1 MKILGWILIV
11 LGVLDFGL
19 SLIGT
24 DITGWI
30 LGSTLSEYSPVILGV
45 AGVIL
50 IGLASKS
57 DAVGELEQA
66 FDSSG
71 VEVIL
76 KSVHGTSIC
85 YLTETS
91 IIYENSI
98 DWTPQWP
105 LSRQVMWKF
114 HPSGRVETNLDQ
126 IENVS
131 KTTNFG
137 IADMGILLNLKDG
150 SKQSFFIRRKLIG
163 EFIEQIGQRLG

>member
-11 LGVLDFGL
+11 LGVLDFGA
-19 SLIGT
+19 SVIEM

-45 AGVIL
+45 AGAIL
-50 IGLASKS
+50 IGFASKS

-76 KSVHGTSIC
+76 KSVHGTCIC

-91 IIYENSI
+91 IIYENTF
-98 DWTPQWP
+98 DHTPQWP
-105 LSRQVMWKF
+105 LIRQVMWKF

-126 IENVS
+126 IESVS

-163 EFIEQIGQRLG
+163 EFIEQIGQHLG